1 MDDQNLPL
9 RPWSQR
15 VGQERNG
22 KFPSVFGTLSMA
34 FLCEKFPAQL
44 EEKKSSYKTSDNF
57 SSENFVLVKS
67 ADPITETFQNPSHF
81 CHIGQEES
89 QEPSPQCPPSLGMEN
104 SSLGAAQSLFRS
116 QQQHFLNIKKL
127 REERKKRKPKEALP
141 PGCFLGIP
149 HPSTLLSMH
158 VGALCFLP
166 GGPDPLT
173 PGWSRGD
180 RMDGRLFPAQ
190 GAGWGWAVG
199 RRSWAVGLGASR
211 EGEGLLLLCVI
222 TLPFTHTRS
231 GWNAGG
237 GISPG
242 PPVLAWAASRCQGG
256 QDEALLLLPV
266 QRSGMEGTALQM

>member
-104 SSLGAAQSLFRS
+104 SSLGATQSLFRS

-173 PGWSRGD
+173 PGWSRG
-180 RMDGRLFPAQ
+180 RQNGWEAFPCTGSGMGMGLGRGEEVLGC
-190 GAGWGWAVG
+190 GAGGKQGG
-199 RRSWAVGLGASR
+199 RRSLIA
-211 EGEGLLLLCVI
+211 LCDH
-222 TLPFTHTRS
+222 TALHTHTLGVECRQGDLSRS
-231 GWNAGG
+231 SSPCLGSLSLPGRAG
-237 GISPG
+237 
-242 PPVLAWAASRCQGG
+242 
-256 QDEALLLLPV
+256 
-266 QRSGMEGTALQM
+266 